1 MTTLEIPGL
10 LLAAVLSAPEQPTWF
25 EWVKL
30 GIPVI
35 IPSMLTAGIVGWAS
49 FRFNRRLEEQR
60 RVYSEELA
68 RLNIALN
75 TSLQEKLEADRAQ
88 RTEALEHI
96 KRDLQDT
103 LASKA
108 RRVEYLKTQISTI
121 YGPLAFIL
129 ELCNLRVQAA
139 QKINNAAEA
148 ILKRSEERG
157 PSAFLND
164 VEANEWTATV
174 NRYFELSDKS
184 NDEAIKLLQVGWSW
198 IDEDDQAIALQFVYG
213 VERSKIE
220 FQEKQGRRL
229 ASKFYSQA
237 LLAAD
242 ALEAPVVVNP
252 TFVSRMRDKLYAK
265 QRELSGLTVLHE
277 QRLSHSASLS
287 SQSTV
292 KQAG

>member
-1 MTTLEIPGL
+1 M
-10 LLAAVLSAPEQPTWF
+10 
-25 EWVKL
+25 
-30 GIPVI
+30 
-35 IPSMLTAGIVGWAS
+35 
-49 FRFNRRLEEQR
+49 
-60 RVYSEELA
+60 
-68 RLNIALN
+68 
-75 TSLQEKLEADRAQ
+75 
-88 RTEALEHI
+88 
-96 KRDLQDT
+96 
-103 LASKA
+103 
-108 RRVEYLKTQISTI
+108 
-121 YGPLAFIL
+121 
-129 ELCNLRVQAA
+129 
-139 QKINNAAEA
+139 
-148 ILKRSEERG
+148 
-157 PSAFLND
+157 
-164 VEANEWTATV
+164 